1 MWLPFWSLF
10 RWMWNHR
17 FWWEVYIWSHI
28 YDMCC
33 FFLAW
38 NVDMGTAVWW
48 YKIEVDFLFWID
60 DWVAL
65 NFTCFLHRFRKK
77 AVVPP
82 NFQPQELGIDINK
95 TPENLMYDHE
105 DAPRCIRRSPLIQE
119 TDGPPSEPQWN
130 PGGRCFDDTQRAV
143 PLRPGNY
150 PLRSSLN
157 TKAWT
162 STLLC
167 SGKGLNFLLQPH
179 VAGVSISVLK
189 ALGAILGW

>member
-1 MWLPFWSLF
+1 MNVKPPFL
-10 RWMWNHR
+10 
-17 FWWEVYIWSHI
+17 VGCIWSHI
-28 YDMCC
+28 YDMC
-33 FFLAW
+33 FFLVW
-38 NVDMGTAVWW
+38 NLDMGTVVWW
-48 YKIEVDFLFWID
+48 YKIEVDFLFWLD

>member
-1 MWLPFWSLF
+1 
-10 RWMWNHR
+10 MWNHR
-17 FWWEVYIWSHI
+17 FWWDVYEVIFI
-28 YDMCC
+28 ICL
-33 FFLAW
+33 FFFGMECRYGYSGMMIQ
-38 NVDMGTAVWW
+38 N
-48 YKIEVDFLFWID
+48 EVDFLFWLD

-179 VAGVSISVLK
+179 VAGVSISALK